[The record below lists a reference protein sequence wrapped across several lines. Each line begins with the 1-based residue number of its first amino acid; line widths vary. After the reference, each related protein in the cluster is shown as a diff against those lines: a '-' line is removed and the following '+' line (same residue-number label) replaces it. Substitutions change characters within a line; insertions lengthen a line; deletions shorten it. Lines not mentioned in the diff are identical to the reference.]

1 MYPQCPA
8 EGAADTFSP
17 SPRREHPYT
26 AAGEKQRCGSPSIGQ
41 KECGKGTRHFV
52 TRHRTKCS
60 LRGSKVFL
68 PTEQS
73 VPPHGTKRS
82 SARNKVFLR
91 GNKLFSQGEHVAP
104 RRKTISSR
112 RRDQAQRQ
120 ERGSVPTYPI
130 REDTDPLSLP
140 EAANAAGAIPGRGA
154 GDYSMPNS
162 NVVPNSLRMD
172 IVTRFF
178 VRL

>member
-17 SPRREHPYT
+17 PPPARASVYRSRGEAKARQSIYRAGKS
-26 AAGEKQRCGSPSIGQ
+26 AAKAQGILLLG
-41 KECGKGTRHFV
+41 
-52 TRHRTKCS
+52 
-60 LRGSKVFL
+60 
-68 PTEQS
+68 TEQLVPYGGTLCS
-73 VPPHGTKRS
+73 VR
-82 SARNKVFLR
+82 RNI
-91 GNKLFSQGEHVAP
+91 LFPLGEHVAP
-104 RRKTISSR
+104 RRITIRFR
-112 RRDQAQRQ
+112 RREQAQRQ
-120 ERGSVPTYPI
+120 ERGPVSTYPI

-140 EAANAAGAIPGRGA
+140 GAANAAGAIPGRGA
-154 GDYSMPNS
+154 ADYSMPNS